1 MVANRA
7 CTQISLAHFCEL
19 HGPTSILC
27 TQTCAATCP
36 TCRTCDTPPSDDPPN
51 SSYSSFDAP
60 WDAKFSSQVP
70 PLSSPFETPPTS
82 PKQGSY
88 NPYFPSFSGEREI
101 YKRFSKT
108 FEDDADSC
116 ENCAFLVPRN
126 VSDRLPAGAPG
137 SPSKDGRSRNGSPVL
152 RTSQAVLAHSK
163 ETESDNDSDGIVE
176 TVDVEQSLRSPAF
189 PPSPPSTTTS
199 SPPSPLFVSQ
209 TPHTH
214 TLTYITTRQPTS
226 ASAYSLLRRS
236 CIRTLSCEMLPRGSP
251 SGPLVFGDPV
261 AGYTI
266 AYIFRLPDP
275 RARGKL
281 RTYALIALGGRDSW
295 RVGKAMVKVTEIFE
309 SVASKIIAM
318 ADRVLE
324 RESSASSRP
333 STSERSTPPLS
344 CSASIMSNLS
354 SRMSPE
360 KKGVSPTQS
369 SPVTRT
375 ITPVSSF
382 LSAKK
387 VDPDGYPRVSR
398 EVMRAKG
405 LAEIV
410 GKDDFFVELH
420 ATFCMLLS
428 GLIKEFGS

>member
-176 TVDVEQSLRSPAF
+176 TVDVEQPLRSPAF

-318 ADRVLE
+318 ADRLFGFHNVQPE
-324 RESSASSRP
+324 QSHVARE
-333 STSERSTPPLS
+333 
-344 CSASIMSNLS
+344 
-354 SRMSPE
+354 
-360 KKGVSPTQS
+360 KGVSPTQS